1 MNKEMI
7 IDIKDLCLNV
17 INKWRVSVVC
27 AVIFAIVLNIFG
39 CITINNELQEKAN
52 IVDEK
57 QHALKLTKNK
67 LTETEC
73 DTVENM
79 VVSYKTM
86 KAQNADLLEYFEN
99 SLLMKVDPNNIP
111 CYSVGFS
118 LNSNKTQDVVILG
131 EDKIS
136 DSMAMVF
143 SIEDDTA
150 MYEEIIKKT
159 GIANDVV
166 YVREIVQFIP
176 VSYNYF
182 TLRVIGDDKKTC
194 EQIAEI
200 VTNNLNSK
208 VKSLSEIDNTLS
220 LIKFDGS
227 YSNISDYKLAEKQ
240 NDILTD
246 YYNVEVRIGTL
257 LNLLTEIE
265 YDYFEAILESEDAT
279 EVTTDKEPVA
289 VEKVWFRAKYAISG
303 AAVGLV
309 FGVLITAILYILS
322 RKLRVE
328 ADMEKYYNI
337 NVLGNIDKNN
347 DDNAYKFIA
356 EKARVICAKK
366 NIAKIAVAGTVQ
378 SDAISEIKNHLYEY
392 IVNDSLN
399 VVICGNINKDSDE
412 YKKVIDAGNVILVEK
427 KGKSDYNEISK
438 EIELCKTCNIDI
450 IGSVFV
456 K

>member
-1 MNKEMI
+1 MNNEMI
-7 IDIKDLCLNV
+7 IDIKDLCLNI

-27 AVIFAIVLNIFG
+27 AVVFAILLNIFG
-39 CITINNELQEKAN
+39 CMTINNELQQQAN

-57 QHALKLTKNK
+57 QHQLKLAKEK

-73 DTVENM
+73 NTVENM
-79 VVSYKTM
+79 FISYKTM
-86 KAQNADLLEYFEN
+86 KAQNADLLEHFEN
-99 SLLMKVDPNNIP
+99 SLLMNVDPNNIP

-118 LNSNKTQDVVILG
+118 LNSGKTQNIVVLG
-131 EDKIS
+131 DDKIS
-136 DSMAMVF
+136 DSMAMLF

-159 GIANDVV
+159 GIAKDVV
-166 YVREIVQFIP
+166 YVREIVQLIP

-182 TLRVIGDDKKTC
+182 TLRVIGEDRKMC

-200 VTNNLNSK
+200 VTDSLNSK
-208 VKSLSEIDNTLS
+208 VKSLLAVDSSLS
-220 LIKFDGS
+220 LVKFDGS
-227 YSNISDYKLAEKQ
+227 YSNISDDKLVKKQ

-257 LNLLTEIE
+257 LNLLTSTE
-265 YDYFEAILESEDAT
+265 YDYFEAILECEDAT
-279 EVTTDKEPVA
+279 EVATDKEPVE
-289 VEKVWFRAKYAISG
+289 VNKIWFSAKYTVSG
-303 AAVGLV
+303 AIVGVV

-347 DDNAYKFIA
+347 DDNLYKFIA
-356 EKARVICAKK
+356 EKTRVICTNK

-378 SDAISEIKNHLYEY
+378 GEDISGIKNQLYEY
-392 IVNDSLN
+392 IGSDSLEI
-399 VVICGNINKDSDE
+399 VICGNINMDSDE
-412 YKKVIDAGNVILVEK
+412 YKKVIEAGNVILVEK
-427 KGKSDYNEISK
+427 KGRSYYSEISK